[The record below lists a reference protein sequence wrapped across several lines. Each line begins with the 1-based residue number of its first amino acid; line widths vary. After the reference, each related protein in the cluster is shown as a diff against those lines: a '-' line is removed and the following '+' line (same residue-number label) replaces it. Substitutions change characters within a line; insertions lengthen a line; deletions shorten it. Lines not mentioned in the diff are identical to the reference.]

1 MSVKDAGLAE
11 AARLLAQRRWA
22 EAEKLCLRLLDR
34 DGSAAEVW
42 HLLGLVVFASGRVDE
57 AAGLLGRAV
66 ELDPVYSRAHNNL
79 GHIARRQGRWE
90 TALESHLTA
99 VRLNP
104 LSREYT
110 RNLLA
115 AAKGL
120 VNIRTDEEMEHAL
133 TGGNTGDEEK
143 EDHQPVDRTFSV
155 VTCSINDKNFN
166 RLSDNYRKIIP
177 GDRLE
182 IIRIDNAR
190 SLAEGYN
197 RGFKRAS
204 GSIVIFCHD
213 DLEIIDGDL
222 ARVIV
227 LGLAKFDLVGAAG
240 TTRLVGPGW
249 IGAGWP
255 HIHGLIVHHRPN
267 GYSVDLYGPLQRT
280 IPEIQALDGLFL
292 AGERELFQNLPFD
305 EQNFDHFHL
314 YDIDLSYQAYQR
326 GCRIAVLNDLGLI
339 HRSGGRFDQ
348 NWNLQAR
355 RFMTKYQGH
364 FTVSPPGKPT
374 WAKAVFRDRTKA
386 LIFQKALASLMTG
399 DRKGLE
405 KGGISSRPGT
415 PTATGLDQAGNRAV
429 QKQCNPRETEAKK

>member
-22 EAEKLCLRLLDR
+22 EAEKLCFRLLDR
-34 DGSAAEVW
+34 DGSAAEVC
-42 HLLGLVVFASGRVDE
+42 HLLGLLVFASGRVDE
-57 AAGLLGRAV
+57 AAGLFGRAV
-66 ELDPVYSRAHNNL
+66 ELDPAYSRAHNNL
-79 GHIARRQGRWE
+79 GHIARRLGRLE

-115 AAKGL
+115 AVEGL

-213 DLEIIDGDL
+213 DLEIIAGDL

-267 GYSVDLYGPLQRT
+267 GYSVDLYGPAPKDHPGDSGPWTDCSWPAKGNFFKICPLMNRT
-280 IPEIQALDGLFL
+280 SIIF
-292 AGERELFQNLPFD
+292 
-305 EQNFDHFHL
+305 
-314 YDIDLSYQAYQR
+314 I
-326 GCRIAVLNDLGLI
+326 
-339 HRSGGRFDQ
+339 
-348 NWNLQAR
+348 
-355 RFMTKYQGH
+355 
-364 FTVSPPGKPT
+364 FT
-374 WAKAVFRDRTKA
+374 
-386 LIFQKALASLMTG
+386 
-399 DRKGLE
+399 
-405 KGGISSRPGT
+405 ISI
-415 PTATGLDQAGNRAV
+415 
-429 QKQCNPRETEAKK
+429 